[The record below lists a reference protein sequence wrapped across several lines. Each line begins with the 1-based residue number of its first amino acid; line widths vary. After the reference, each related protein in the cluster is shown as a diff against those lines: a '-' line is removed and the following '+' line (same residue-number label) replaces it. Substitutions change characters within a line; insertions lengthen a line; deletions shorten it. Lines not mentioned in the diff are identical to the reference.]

1 MATLILAAI
10 LIALAAGCFSLGA
23 WFATSDDPTE
33 RPSTEWD
40 ESMCARCPYNPRTND
55 EIM

>member
-1 MATLILAAI
+1 MATLILAVI

-23 WFATSDDPTE
+23 WFATSDDPTK

-40 ESMCARCPYNPRTND
+40 ESMCARCPYNPRSND

>member
-1 MATLILAAI
+1 MATLTFAAI

-23 WFATSDDPTE
+23 WFATSDDPTK